1 MATLNF
7 TIAYGTTLASVEG
20 QTPSITVYAED
31 LENCSVCLSET
42 GSCWACLTTEQQV
55 FNNASLDSVVADG
68 YYMLKYSED
77 ANPAVW
83 HIIGGYPQPEGF
95 FN

>member
-7 TIAYGTTLASVEG
+7 TIAYATTLSGVEG
-20 QTPSITVYAED
+20 QVPSINVYAED
-31 LENCSVCLSET
+31 LNNCSECVSEK
-42 GSCWACLTTEQQV
+42 GSCWACLQTTQQV
-55 FNNASLDSVVADG
+55 FNDEALTSPVADG
-68 YYMLKYSED
+68 FYLLKYSED
-77 ANPAVW
+77 EIPAIW